1 MKKRKTKIKTKT
13 GNSIVGVSRRSI
25 FVSFALFAAVP
36 AAADKKKNAADLYSI
51 IGGSVFRDPG
61 FALRG
66 AEVSLEPEQPV
77 VNGVKLKPQKAI
89 SDTRGEFAFR
99 VAPVE
104 AKYRVTA
111 KAAGMAS
118 ETKPAA
124 TQGGE
129 ERIDVT
135 FMLLPASK

>member
-1 MKKRKTKIKTKT
+1 MRKKI
-13 GNSIVGVSRRSI
+13 GNSRRCVLALLTAP
-25 FVSFALFAAVP
+25 FVLP
-36 AAADKKKNAADLYSI
+36 AGAGDKKKSADLYSI

-66 AEVSLEPEQPV
+66 AEVLLEPEQTV
-77 VNGVKLKPQKAI
+77 VNGSKLKPQKAI
-89 SDTRGEFAFR
+89 SDARGEFAFR
-99 VAPVE
+99 VPPVE

-111 KAAGMAS
+111 KSPGMAP
-118 ETKPAA
+118 ETKSAA